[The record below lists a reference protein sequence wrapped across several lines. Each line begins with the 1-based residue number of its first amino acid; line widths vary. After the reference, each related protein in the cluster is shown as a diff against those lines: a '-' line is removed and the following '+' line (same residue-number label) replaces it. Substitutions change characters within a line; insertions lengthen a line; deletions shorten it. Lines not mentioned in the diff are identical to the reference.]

1 MNEQVLVQQSNYGC
15 NLRKGIGE
23 KLAEKE
29 KEVVLASVQKAAI
42 LTIIHEA
49 VSGDKKASSDAT
61 AGAATA
67 NILKGILKKAKQG

>member
-1 MNEQVLVQQSNYGC
+1 MNKSWSNRAITAA

-29 KEVVLASVQKAAI
+29 KEEAAI